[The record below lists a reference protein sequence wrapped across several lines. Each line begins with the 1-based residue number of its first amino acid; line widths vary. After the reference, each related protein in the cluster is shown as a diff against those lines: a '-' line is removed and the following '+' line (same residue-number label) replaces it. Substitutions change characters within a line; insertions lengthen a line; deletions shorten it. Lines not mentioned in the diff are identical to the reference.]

1 MNEAENLETFGRNEI
16 ENDQIN
22 KLQNYYVFSEE
33 DKQSS
38 IQNQR
43 DNHKSNQ
50 YKDKPK
56 GRQQLNLIKQNT
68 QTMTSNKFTTL

>member
-1 MNEAENLETFGRNEI
+1 MVHNVQIPGNIMNEAENLETFGRNEI

-43 DNHKSNQ
+43 DN
-50 YKDKPK
+50 
-56 GRQQLNLIKQNT
+56 
-68 QTMTSNKFTTL
+68 